1 MGGFCWWAPVGRG
14 ETVTGTPVRCM
25 NRSERLVAHWPPVR
39 PELAMTVARSV
50 ADVLNDHVVFEVE
63 CIDRMFLNAYVPGL
77 QYEAG
82 LVSYVHQQL
91 NLPIASTA
99 PLAKITDG
107 FSAAMR
113 RFARDREVPWVDF
126 VKGQRKDDV
135 MHAHLAGFEGAG
147 RTEGVLFIGR
157 AQEKTGLFRT
167 ERRRNSEGEAYPWIV
182 RSTGVVNHFYV
193 YAVDDDFGPFFL
205 KFCSYFPY
213 NGRLCING
221 HEWAKRQAAKAG
233 IGFTAL
239 DNGFATVADPA
250 AVQAICDRLGPEQIT
265 ALLDK
270 WLAILPNPF
279 TDADRAAGYRYECS
293 VLQAEFSLTQVL
305 DRPVTGRVFFEQ
317 VIRDNLDAG
326 RPDQVSLIFDR
337 RVHRRGKRV
346 TPGPFRTRVI
356 TDGVTPSLHVDYKHT
371 KIKQYHKEGRAL
383 RTETTINDTNDFA
396 IGKRLTNLP
405 ALREVGFSANR
416 RLLGVQ
422 RLSHNP
428 IRAAEAFTAV
438 HAPIV
443 TADGNRIAGL
453 RLGDRRVHALLQAL
467 LVFRLQ
473 PNGFRNRD
481 IRVLL
486 AGLLGKDPDEISA
499 GQVSYDLRRLR
510 AHGLIERIP
519 GSHRYQTSDTGLH
532 HAMLITHIDT
542 RLLQPGLAQLND
554 PAPPAPGPL
563 RTAARNYQRALD
575 EFTQEAGFAA

>member
-1 MGGFCWWAPVGRG
+1 
-14 ETVTGTPVRCM
+14 
-25 NRSERLVAHWPPVR
+25 
-39 PELAMTVARSV
+39 MTVARSV
-50 ADVLNDHVVFEVE
+50 AEVLTDHVVFQVE
-63 CIDRMFLNAYVPGL
+63 CIDRMYLNVYVPGL

-82 LVSYVHQQL
+82 LVAYVHQQL
-91 NLPIASTA
+91 GLPIASTA
-99 PLAKITDG
+99 PLGKISDA

-113 RFARDREVPWVDF
+113 RFARDQAVPWIDF
-126 VKGQRKDDV
+126 LKGQRKDDI
-135 MHAHLAGFEGAG
+135 MHAHLAAFEAAG

-167 ERRRNSEGEAYPWIV
+167 ERRRNAEGRAYPWIV

-193 YAVDDDFGPFFL
+193 YAVDADFGPFFL

-213 NGRLCING
+213 NARLCLNG
-221 HEWAKRQAAKAG
+221 HEWAKRQASKAG

-250 AVQAICDRLGPEQIT
+250 AVQAICDQLGSAQIH

-279 TDADRAAGYRYECS
+279 TDADRAAGYRYELS

-337 RVHRRGKRV
+337 RVVHGRHRP

-356 TDGVTPSLHVDYKHT
+356 TDGVTPSLHIDYKHT

-383 RTETTINDTNDFA
+383 RTETTINDTGDFA

-438 HAPIV
+438 HQPIV
-443 TADGNRIAGL
+443 TDDGHRIAGL
-453 RLGDRRVHALLQAL
+453 RLGDRRAHALLQAL
-467 LVFRLQ
+467 LVFRLL

-481 IRVLL
+481 VRDLL
-486 AGLLGKDPDEISA
+486 AGLLGKDADEISA

-510 AHGLIERIP
+510 AHGLIDRIS
-519 GSHRYQTSDTGLH
+519 GSHRYQTSDRGLH
-532 HAMLITHIDT
+532 HAILITHIDT
-542 RLLQPGLAQLND
+542 RLLQPGLAQLTD
-554 PAPPAPGPL
+554 PAPPAPTPL
-563 RTAARNYQRALD
+563 RSAARTYERALD
-575 EFTQEAGFAA
+575 DFTQEAGFAA